1 MFISKTTITVLAFA
15 GGISLAAGAVQAAT
29 WYVDGGNC
37 PGPGSGTEKDPFCL
51 IQDGI
56 DASISGD
63 LVVVADGTYTG
74 DGNRDLDFGGRD
86 IHLRSESLDPELC
99 IIDCQ
104 GSGLDPHRG
113 FFFHNG
119 ETADAEVHGF
129 TITGGNQ
136 TNGGGLSCV
145 GSSPTINECTF
156 TENIV
161 TGTASQFTG
170 LGGAIHMLSS
180 SPTIDNCLFTR
191 NTANAGTTIRTGHG
205 GAISSRFGSPVIQNC
220 RFIDNEA
227 VAVSSFTGFGGGMA
241 IINASNAVLRNCT
254 FVGNAAIAGT
264 GSTAGN
270 GGGIFAI
277 LSVTEVTNCVFIGN
291 QAIGGSSPLTGTGV
305 GGGFAMALG
314 NNSILTNCIIAG
326 NSATCDDFANGD
338 GGGFVAIDP
347 AQLINCA
354 IIGNSAAFN
363 GGGVWISN
371 SSGGSP
377 VAELTHCTLSG
388 NSADGSGGGIFS
400 TTFFGGN
407 PVTTFVDNSI
417 VWDNGLNPIVDEL
430 DAVTTVTYSDLE
442 GGWPGDG
449 NIDADPSFLGGPSGT
464 WTADG
469 TYDPEAGQTTLTD
482 TNAKWGK
489 DTLVGMFINPDTT
502 QTLQSLIVANDAT
515 TVTVWGNFADLGA
528 MGTDYQIR
536 NYHLMAGSPVID
548 AADNSAV
555 PSELDGDLDGNPRFV
570 NDLDRQDTGVSEGGC
585 PVVDMGAHE
594 FQDGTLECC
603 PADFDGDGT
612 VGASDLAQLL
622 GSWGPYAPC
631 PPFSPADFN
640 EDCGVNAADLA
651 QLLGSWGPCQ

>member
-1 MFISKTTITVLAFA
+1 
-15 GGISLAAGAVQAAT
+15 
-29 WYVDGGNC
+29 
-37 PGPGSGTEKDPFCL
+37 
-51 IQDGI
+51 
-56 DASISGD
+56 
-63 LVVVADGTYTG
+63 VVVADGTYTG

-104 GSGLDPHRG
+104 GSEANPHRG

-136 TNGGGLSCV
+136 TNGGGIYCV

-161 TGTASQFTG
+161 NGTASQFTG

-326 NSATCDDFANGD
+326 NSATGDDFANGE

-354 IIGNSAAFN
+354 IIGNSADFN
-363 GGGVWISN
+363 GGGVWIGN

-377 VAELTHCTLSG
+377 VTELTHCTLSG

-400 TTFFGGN
+400 TTDFGPN
-407 PVTTFVDNSI
+407 AVATFVDNSI
-417 VWDNGLNPIVDEL
+417 VWGNTPGAIMDQSA
-430 DAVTTVTYSDLE
+430 AVTTVGYSDVQ

-449 NIDADPSFLGGPSGT
+449 NIDAAPSFFGGPSGT

-469 TYDPEAGQTTLTD
+469 AYDPDAGQTTLT
-482 TNAKWGK
+482 NVGGAWKPGA
-489 DTLVGMFINPDTT
+489 LVGMFINPDTS

-515 TVTVWGNFADLGA
+515 TVTVWANFADLGA
-528 MGTDYQIR
+528 MGTDYQIH
-536 NYHLMAGSPVID
+536 NYHLMDDSPVID
-548 AADNSAV
+548 AADNTAV

-570 NDLDRQDTGVSEGGC
+570 NDLATQDTGVSEGGC

-594 FQDGTLECC
+594 FQDGTIECC
-603 PADFDGDGT
+603 PADFDGSGD
-612 VGASDLAQLL
+612 VEAFDLAQLL
-622 GSWGPYAPC
+622 GAWGPCPEPPEPC
-631 PPFSPADFN
+631 PADLFGN
-640 EDCGVNAADLA
+640 GDGFVSADDLA
-651 QLLGSWGPCQ
+651 QLLGNWGPCP